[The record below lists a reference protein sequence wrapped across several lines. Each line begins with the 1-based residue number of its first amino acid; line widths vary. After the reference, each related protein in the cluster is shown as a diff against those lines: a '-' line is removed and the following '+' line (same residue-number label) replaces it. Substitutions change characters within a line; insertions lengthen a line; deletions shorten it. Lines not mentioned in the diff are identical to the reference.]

1 MKILVTG
8 GGTGGH
14 IYPALSFVE
23 HVKKEAPA
31 TEFLYVGTENGLES
45 QIVPKAKI
53 PFKTI
58 KIQGFKR
65 SLSPQNFKTIYLFL
79 TSINK
84 AKKII
89 REFQPDVVIGTGGY
103 VSGAV
108 VYAAHQ
114 LKIPT
119 IIHEQNS
126 IPGMTNKFLS
136 RYVDKIAIC
145 FPDVASFF
153 PKEKTILTGNPRGQ
167 EVVTVEKSAIL
178 SEFGL
183 DPAKKTVVLF
193 GGSRGALK
201 INQAFEQAFPLFE
214 EREYQVLYAS
224 GERYYQ
230 ELQESLK
237 LSEKKLTNISV
248 QPYID
253 KMVEV
258 MANTDLMVGRAGATS
273 IAEFTALGLPA
284 ILIPSPYVTNDH
296 QTKNAQSLV
305 KVGAV
310 EMIPDTELTGARLV
324 AAIDDILLNN
334 EKRQQMATASK
345 GEGIPDASDRLYQVV
360 KTLV

>member
-1 MKILVTG
+1 MVAQVGISILR
-8 GGTGGH
+8 
-14 IYPALSFVE
+14 YPSSNTS
-23 HVKKEAPA
+23 KEAPA

-84 AKKII
+84 AKII

-145 FPDVASFF
+145 FPDVASF
-153 PKEKTILTGNPRGQ
+153 
-167 EVVTVEKSAIL
+167 
-178 SEFGL
+178 SERKQF
-183 DPAKKTVVLF
+183 
-193 GGSRGALK
+193 
-201 INQAFEQAFPLFE
+201 
-214 EREYQVLYAS
+214 
-224 GERYYQ
+224 
-230 ELQESLK
+230 
-237 LSEKKLTNISV
+237 
-248 QPYID
+248 
-253 KMVEV
+253 
-258 MANTDLMVGRAGATS
+258 
-273 IAEFTALGLPA
+273 
-284 ILIPSPYVTNDH
+284 
-296 QTKNAQSLV
+296 
-305 KVGAV
+305 
-310 EMIPDTELTGARLV
+310 
-324 AAIDDILLNN
+324 
-334 EKRQQMATASK
+334 
-345 GEGIPDASDRLYQVV
+345 
-360 KTLV
+360 

>member
-108 VYAAHQ
+108 VYAPP
-114 LKIPT
+114 I
-119 IIHEQNS
+119 E
-126 IPGMTNKFLS
+126 
-136 RYVDKIAIC
+136 
-145 FPDVASFF
+145 
-153 PKEKTILTGNPRGQ
+153 
-167 EVVTVEKSAIL
+167 
-178 SEFGL
+178 
-183 DPAKKTVVLF
+183 
-193 GGSRGALK
+193 
-201 INQAFEQAFPLFE
+201 
-214 EREYQVLYAS
+214 
-224 GERYYQ
+224 
-230 ELQESLK
+230 
-237 LSEKKLTNISV
+237 
-248 QPYID
+248 
-253 KMVEV
+253 
-258 MANTDLMVGRAGATS
+258 NTDNYS
-273 IAEFTALGLPA
+273 
-284 ILIPSPYVTNDH
+284 
-296 QTKNAQSLV
+296 
-305 KVGAV
+305 
-310 EMIPDTELTGARLV
+310 
-324 AAIDDILLNN
+324 
-334 EKRQQMATASK
+334 
-345 GEGIPDASDRLYQVV
+345 
-360 KTLV
+360 

>member
-1 MKILVTG
+1 MGISILR
-8 GGTGGH
+8 
-14 IYPALSFVE
+14 YPSSNTS
-23 HVKKEAPA
+23 KKEAPA

-153 PKEKTILTGNPRGQ
+153 PKEKNNFNREPAGTRSRNGGKVSYFIRVWLGSSKENGGFIWR
-167 EVVTVEKSAIL
+167 KSWRL
-178 SEFGL
+178 E
-183 DPAKKTVVLF
+183 
-193 GGSRGALK
+193 
-201 INQAFEQAFPLFE
+201 NQ
-214 EREYQVLYAS
+214 S
-224 GERYYQ
+224 
-230 ELQESLK
+230 
-237 LSEKKLTNISV
+237 SV
-248 QPYID
+248 
-253 KMVEV
+253 
-258 MANTDLMVGRAGATS
+258 
-273 IAEFTALGLPA
+273 
-284 ILIPSPYVTNDH
+284 
-296 QTKNAQSLV
+296 
-305 KVGAV
+305 
-310 EMIPDTELTGARLV
+310 
-324 AAIDDILLNN
+324 
-334 EKRQQMATASK
+334 
-345 GEGIPDASDRLYQVV
+345 
-360 KTLV
+360 